1 MGRYI
6 CSEKEKKNGLIIGTT
21 LIISGALLT
30 TVSGVLLVKNNSE
43 SDVSPDA
50 PVPSSPYGGLLFSG
64 ILIGYVGVVLVP
76 LYARSK
82 RE

>member
-6 CSEKEKKNGLIIGTT
+6 CSEREKKNGLIIGST
-21 LIISGALLT
+21 LIISGAILT
-30 TVSGVLLVKNNSE
+30 AVSSVLLVKSNNNSDLVPSE
-43 SDVSPDA
+43 
-50 PVPSSPYGGLLFSG
+50 PVPSNPFGGLLFSG
-64 ILIGYVGVVLVP
+64 SLITYTGLVLVP